1 MMNNCTD
8 ESALAGFSS
17 RMQLQQHIIEKHK
30 RDLSVPYSMLDLSPK
45 LNYLC
50 SNCGVSSIEKN
61 AAYDHVVR
69 TGHPHFWFHP
79 DVEAE
84 LDRDVIWE
92 DSSRDVTKTVQ
103 QSASMIN
110 NMPNPKPAQSK
121 KRESS
126 IERKRF
132 EYEQHEEERRLRK
145 YREVQPSAPDTPS
158 AFSSAA
164 EKEPKNLIR
173 TRKSYS
179 SEEWRKHRPLITEM
193 YLEKGHTLEN
203 IREHFAREFNFT
215 SR

>member
-1 MMNNCTD
+1 MINNCTD

-17 RMQLQQHIIEKHK
+17 RMQLQQHILEKHK
-30 RDLSVPYSMLDLSPK
+30 RDLSVPYSLLDLSPK

-50 SNCGVSSIEKN
+50 SNCGVSSIEKD

-92 DSSRDVTKTVQ
+92 HSSRDVTKTVQ

-110 NMPNPKPAQSK
+110 NMPKPKPFQSN

-126 IERKRF
+126 IERKRV
-132 EYEQHEEERRLRK
+132 EYEQREEERRHRK
-145 YREVQPSAPDTPS
+145 YREEQSSAPNTPS
-158 AFSSAA
+158 AFSSA
-164 EKEPKNLIR
+164 EKEAKNLIR

-179 SEEWRKHRPLITEM
+179 SEEWKRHRPLITEM
-193 YLEKGHTLEN
+193 YLEKGHTLKS
-203 IREHFAREFNFT
+203 IRDHFARDFNFT
-215 SR
+215 PR